1 VNALDVVSES
11 VLVPLAPYVLAIH
24 ALLIALLAGLLLGAV
39 LLTALAA
46 ICVWVGWE
54 EIVGRDATQRIE

>member
-1 VNALDVVSES
+1 MNALDVVSES

-39 LLTALAA
+39 LLVGVAA
-46 ICVWVGWE
+46 CCVWVGWD